1 MSYTKHNW
9 ANGQS
14 GADAPGWL
22 NNAEEGI
29 RAAVAQAETTGAG
42 YDAAN
47 ANSVYRHAQALRTD
61 AQAKAAASAGYL
73 ALATQAQNVFNAR
86 NSMLVLTGGTA
97 VGPGSAVILNGS
109 SRYTIGSFPYQSVSS
124 SAFKVTMAGYYM
136 FQFNMSIYG
145 PEATMRIYKNGVSFE
160 RIKLINYPDVSFA
173 QEIAIVSANVV
184 RYLEAGAQIH
194 FGFELASGASV
205 WAFKATVR
213 RL

>member
-1 MSYTKHNW
+1 MSYTKHTW
-9 ANGQS
+9 ANGES
-14 GADAPGWL
+14 GADAPAWL

-47 ANSVYRHAQALRTD
+47 ANSVYRRAQALRTD
-61 AQAKAAASAGYL
+61 AQAKATASAGYK

-86 NSMLVLTGGTA
+86 NAMLIMRDGTA
-97 VGPGSAVILNGS
+97 VGPGSAVTLNG
-109 SRYTIGSFPYQSVSS
+109 YTRSLIGSFPYQYVSS
-124 SAFKVTMAGYYM
+124 SAFKITMAGYYM

-145 PEATMRIYKNGVSFE
+145 PEATLRIYKNGVSFE
-160 RIKLINYPDVSFA
+160 RIKLIKFPDVSGA

-184 RYLEAGAQIH
+184 RYVEAGAQIS
-194 FGFELASGASV
+194 FVFELGSGASV
-205 WAFKATVR
+205 WRFYATVR